1 MNFPFENNHW
11 MFVISHRKK
20 EIHNVHGHKANNI
33 DHGDKFWWKAF
44 KKWYRIDESSNKISN
59 AKYYHGFYHMHI
71 VPVIFLETTFLEFS

>member
-1 MNFPFENNHW
+1 

-20 EIHNVHGHKANNI
+20 EIHNVHGHKADNI

-71 VPVIFLETTFLEFS
+71 VPVIFFETTFLEFS